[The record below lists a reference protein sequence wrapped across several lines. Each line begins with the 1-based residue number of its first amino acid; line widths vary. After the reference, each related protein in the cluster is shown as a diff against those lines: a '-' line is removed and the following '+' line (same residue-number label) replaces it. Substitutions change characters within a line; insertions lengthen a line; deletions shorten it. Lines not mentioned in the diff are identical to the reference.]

1 MKNRKITKH
10 AKMRI
15 KERSNR
21 NKYSTLL
28 NTAIHKGNSKEKYDK
43 GLYLYLYRKAKKNA
57 RVIVFSDYIF
67 IISKTGKT
75 LITMYPVPK
84 RFRPAAD
91 HLILNSE
98 SSVLYNIN
106 WYLKRK
112 VKIKLKT
119 NVPIYGKII
128 SAELSREGITRNI
141 VVQTNYNIEVLI
153 DANDIKSIK
162 FDKNEIT
169 DELYNYFS
177 E

>member
-1 MKNRKITKH
+1 
-10 AKMRI
+10 
-15 KERSNR
+15 
-21 NKYSTLL
+21 
-28 NTAIHKGNSKEKYDK
+28 
-43 GLYLYLYRKAKKNA
+43 
-57 RVIVFSDYIF
+57 
-67 IISKTGKT
+67 
-75 LITMYPVPK
+75 MYPVPK

-128 SAELSREGITRNI
+128 SAELSKEGITRNI